1 MIGFGYDIHRLAEG
15 ESLILGGI
23 RIESSFGTVAH
34 SDGDV
39 LVHAIID
46 ALLGAAGLGDIGEHF
61 PDTDLKYKNADSI
74 KLLIEVLTLV
84 KSRKLRIM
92 NIDTTIVL
100 EKPKLSPY
108 KLQIRQNLAEILQIP
123 SENVNIKAGTN
134 EKLGFIGR
142 GDAIAAYCVCELIT
156 VNN

>member
-1 MIGFGYDIHRLAEG
+1 MVGFGYDIHRLAEG

-23 RIESSFGTVAH
+23 KIESSVGTVAH

-61 PDTDLKYKNADSI
+61 PDTDMKYKNADSI
-74 KLLIEVLTLV
+74 QLLLVVLNLI
-84 KSRKLRIM
+84 KSKNLHII

-100 EKPKLSPY
+100 EKPKLSHF
-108 KLQIRQNLAEILQIP
+108 KSQIKQNLANFMEIP

-134 EKLGFIGR
+134 EKLGFLGR
-142 GDAIAAYCVCELIT
+142 NEAIAAYCVCELIKL
-156 VNN
+156 NN